1 MSETDANLP
10 LLGDP
15 PANEDRRA
23 LADTQLIGDPLPQDA
38 SSNKPAKAPKPRD
51 IAGLVL
57 VDIPVHGLKCGDYV
71 TLPAATAKGLQ
82 ASGEFDPQAP
92 RPE

>member
-1 MSETDANLP
+1 MSEHDTALP
-10 LLGDP
+10 PPSDP
-15 PANEDRRA
+15 PAAEDIKP
-23 LADTQLIGDPLPQDA
+23 LADTQLIGDPPPQDTA
-38 SSNKPAKAPKPRD
+38 AAKPAKAPKPRD

-57 VDIPVHGLKCGDYV
+57 VDIPAHGLKCGDYV

>member
-23 LADTQLIGDPLPQDA
+23 LADTQPIGDPPPQDTA
-38 SSNKPAKAPKPRD
+38 AAKPAKPAKARD
-51 IAGLVL
+51 ISGLVL
-57 VDIPVHGLKCGDYV
+57 VDIPAHGLKCGDYV

-82 ASGEFDPQAP
+82 ASGEFDAQAP